1 MWGVET
7 AGGTYFVKNRLMP
20 TAIVALVGAVVGSFI
35 MMLYASTHFSNVA
48 GPGNTPPAVSAA
60 PLTSGGSDQD
70 RIINAVKRTK
80 PSVVAINVSVNGK
93 QYIPVDPFLQQFFGQ
108 QGPYVTQPYRERGS
122 GSGFVY
128 DDKGDIVTNAH
139 VARPPLPNAQVTD
152 LTVVFPNNQRVK
164 ARLIGANIGADIAV
178 IRVDTKNLPPP
189 LTLADS
195 DKLQQGQWAIAIG
208 EPYELQQSVTVGVV
222 SAFDRSE
229 PIQTETG
236 QTMTFKGLL
245 QTSAPINPGNSGG
258 PLIDMNGDVIGI
270 NQSTL
275 RGGAEGIGFAIP
287 SNMVKRTVEQILAHP
302 GVQEPPAQAFLGV
315 ALGPVT
321 QGFRSQTGYHGQGG
335 VGVGQVFSGSAADQ
349 AGINPGD
356 VILKMNGKAY
366 NDAPSLSAAISKM
379 KPGDKVTFEIWS
391 QGVKRDVQVTLGSR
405 PSQSS
410 YEQNGGPPDQQGVP
424 PDQQGQPQD
433 QNP

>member
-1 MWGVET
+1 VN
-7 AGGTYFVKNRLMP
+7 NRLMP
-20 TAIVALVGAVVGSFI
+20 TAIIALVGAVVGAFI

-60 PLTSGGSDQD
+60 PLYSGGSDQD
-70 RIINAVKRTK
+70 RIVNAVKRTK
-80 PSVVAINVSVNGK
+80 PSVVSIDVSVNGK

-108 QGPYVTQPYRERGS
+108 AGPGVEQPYRERGS

-139 VARPPLPNAQVTD
+139 VARPALPGAQSTD
-152 LTVVFPNNQRVK
+152 ISVVFPNNQRAK
-164 ARLIGANIGADIAV
+164 AQLVGANVGADIAV

-189 LTLADS
+189 LPLADS

-236 QTMTFKGLL
+236 QTLTFKGLL

-258 PLIDMNGDVIGI
+258 PLIDMNGNVIGV

-287 SNMVKRTVEQILAHP
+287 SNTVKRTVEQIIAHP
-302 GVQEPPAQAFLGV
+302 GIQEPPAQAFLGV
-315 ALGPVT
+315 GLGPVNK
-321 QGFRSQTGYHGQGG
+321 GFRNQTGYRGQGG
-335 VGVGQVFSGSAADQ
+335 VGVDQVMSGSAADQ
-349 AGINPGD
+349 AGVNPGD

-366 NDAPSLSAAISKM
+366 NDAQSLSSAIAKM
-379 KPGDKVTFEIWS
+379 KPGERITLEVWS
-391 QGVKRDVQVTLGSR
+391 QGVKHDVQVTLGAR
-405 PSQSS
+405 PSAQSS
-410 YEQNGGPPDQQGVP
+410 FQQLPPDQGYP
-424 PDQQGQPQD
+424 P
-433 QNP
+433 NP

>member
-1 MWGVET
+1 M
-7 AGGTYFVKNRLMP
+7 KNRLMP
-20 TAIVALVGAVVGSFI
+20 TAIIALVGAIVGAFI

-60 PLTSGGSDQD
+60 PLSGGSDQE
-70 RIINAVKRTK
+70 RIVNAVKRTK
-80 PSVVAINVSVNGK
+80 PSVVAIDVSVNGK
-93 QYIPVDPFLQQFFGQ
+93 QYIPVNPFLQQFFGQ
-108 QGPYVTQPYRERGS
+108 TGPSVAQPYRERGS

-128 DDKGDIVTNAH
+128 DNKGDIVTNAH

-152 LTVVFPNNQRVK
+152 MTVVFPNNQRVK
-164 ARLIGANIGADIAV
+164 AHLIGANIGADIAV

-287 SNMVKRTVEQILAHP
+287 SNTVKRTVDQIIAHP
-302 GVQEPPAQAFLGV
+302 GIQEPPAQAFLGV
-315 ALGPVT
+315 GLAPVT
-321 QGFRSQTGYHGQGG
+321 QGFRNQTGYRGQGG
-335 VGVGQVFSGSAADQ
+335 VGIVQVISGSAADQ
-349 AGINPGD
+349 AGLNPGD
-356 VILKMNGKAY
+356 VILKANGKAY
-366 NDAPSLSAAISKM
+366 NDAQSLTNAISKLH
-379 KPGDKVTFEIWS
+379 PGDKVTLEVWS
-391 QGVKRDVQVTLGSR
+391 QGTKRLVQVTLGAR
-405 PSQSS
+405 PAQTGM
-410 YEQNGGPPDQQGVP
+410 EQQGGPEDQQGAPPDQQP
-424 PDQQGQPQD
+424 
-433 QNP
+433 